1 MFLICSNRDFG
12 NIGAHAGSGE
22 LTEKEIPIVNALCNA
37 ILEYVYSAPY
47 LATLAENKLQTIK
60 KRNKKFNIM
69 PIKFGFID
77 DNKVMDIYINENGKL
92 YISIGAVGENIHHNG
107 YIILDKDYV
116 KELIQGLVDI
126 EKEMVV

>member
-1 MFLICSNRDFG
+1 
-12 NIGAHAGSGE
+12 
-22 LTEKEIPIVNALCNA
+22 
-37 ILEYVYSAPY
+37 
-47 LATLAENKLQTIK
+47 
-60 KRNKKFNIM
+60 M

-116 KELIQGLVDI
+116 KELIQVLVDI